1 MNYPET
7 SDFTSPITDNWYA
20 QVILPL
26 VLPKPYSYWVP
37 PEFRTSVMIGKRVE
51 VQFGRTRRYTGLVV
65 SIGPEEDVPYKPKP
79 LLAIMDDTPVVNQIH
94 LDFWS
99 WIADYYACTLGEV
112 MQAAL
117 PSNLKLTSETFISLM
132 PEAEESPAQLNDE
145 EYLIVEALTIQKRLR
160 LQDIQDILQRKTI
173 YPTIHRLLQR
183 QIIEIQEEIKEKYR
197 PKKDELFTLNPSLA
211 GQEDLAFELT
221 SKAPKQT
228 EALLTF
234 FQLARETEQ
243 VIKSSLTSLGID
255 TAVLKALVKK
265 GILNQDTI
273 TISRIVTGKEEAQ
286 PLPAL
291 LSQQAEAV
299 QVISQAKHPVLLFG
313 ITGSGKTR
321 VYLELAK
328 EIIAQGKQVL
338 YLLPEIALTNHMISR
353 IINHFPKDALVFHS
367 KLNDQERVEIW
378 HNVHAGFPMV
388 IGPRSA
394 LFLPFSALGLIIVDE
409 EHDPSYKQDDPA
421 PRYHARD
428 AAIVLAKMY
437 QAKIILG
444 SATPSFESF
453 YNTQQEK
460 YQRVEL
466 MQRIGASNLP
476 EVKIIGLNEYRKKK
490 QLRKE
495 LSPELFQSISS
506 ALAQKHQVI
515 LFQNRRGFAPYQWC
529 KQCGWHAQCVH
540 CDVSTT
546 YHRFRHK
553 LICHYCGYHTD
564 LFKKC
569 PDCGSTEL
577 DLKGFGTEKIE
588 LDLKELFPQARIR
601 RMDLD
606 TAHTVRAQEDILEE
620 FAGHRVDILI
630 GTQMVTKGLDFERV
644 SLVGILLVD
653 QLFSF
658 PDFRANERAYQ
669 LITQVS
675 GRAGRREY
683 PGLVILQAIK
693 HDHPVLQ
700 DVIKQHFH
708 SFYASEM
715 AERRRYRYP
724 PYTRMI
730 GVLLKHKK
738 LDLVIQAANSMA
750 RGMVKLVG
758 HNNLK
763 GPTEPSVGKIR
774 GLFLRQIL
782 IIFEKKGTKINEV
795 KKQIQH
801 QADELRQQ
809 DGLSTLRVNIDVDP
823 Y

>member
-1 MNYPET
+1 MNNPEKT
-7 SDFTSPITDNWYA
+7 GNQSRLTDNWYA

-37 PEFRTSVMIGKRVE
+37 PEFRTSLMIGKRVE

-65 SIGPEEDVPYKPKP
+65 YIGPEQDIPYQPKAI
-79 LLAIMDDTPVVNQIH
+79 LSIMDETPVVNQIH

-99 WIADYYACTLGEV
+99 WIAEYYACTLGEV

-117 PSNLKLTSETFISLM
+117 PANLKLTSETFISLM
-132 PEAEESPAQLNDE
+132 PDVEETLAQLDDE

-173 YPTIHRLLQR
+173 YPAVQKLLHRN
-183 QIIEIQEEIKEKYR
+183 IIEIHEEIKEKYR
-197 PKKDELFTLNPSLA
+197 PKLEEVYSLNSLLA
-211 GQEDLAFELT
+211 DHEEKAFEQT
-221 SKAPKQT
+221 AKAPKQT

-234 FQLARETEQ
+234 FQLFRDAEPVKR
-243 VIKSSLTSLGID
+243 SALTSLGID
-255 TAVLKALVKK
+255 HAVLKALVKK
-265 GILNQDTI
+265 DILKTETV
-273 TISRIVTGKEEAQ
+273 TISRISTPKTQTQ
-286 PLPAL
+286 PLPVL
-291 LSQQAEAV
+291 LPPQQEAV
-299 QVISQAKHPVLLFG
+299 QVINQAMQPVLLFG

-353 IINHFPKDALVFHS
+353 IITHFPSDALVFHS

-378 HNVHAGFPMV
+378 QSVHAGFPMT

-394 LFLPFSALGLIIVDE
+394 LFLPFTALGLIIVDE

-428 AAIVLAKMY
+428 AAIVLAKMH

-453 YNTQQEK
+453 YNTQQGK
-460 YQRVEL
+460 YLRVEL
-466 MQRIGASNLP
+466 MQRIGASSLP
-476 EVKIIGLNEYRKKK
+476 EVKIIGINDYRKKK

-495 LSPELFQSISS
+495 LTPELFEAIAS
-506 ALAQKHQVI
+506 ALAQKQQVI

-529 KQCGWHAQCVH
+529 RQCGWRAQCMH

-553 LICHYCGYHTD
+553 LICHYCGFHSD

-569 PDCGSTEL
+569 PDCGSSEL

-588 LDLKELFPQARIR
+588 LDLKELFPQARIQ

-606 TAHTVRAQEDILEE
+606 TANTVRAQEDILEE
-620 FAGHRVDILI
+620 FAAHRLDILI

-644 SLVGILLVD
+644 ALVGILLTD

-675 GRAGRREY
+675 GRAGRRDS

-715 AERRRYRYP
+715 AERRRFGYP

-730 GVLLKHKK
+730 GILVKHKN
-738 LDLVIQAANSMA
+738 LELVIQAANAIA
-750 RGMVKLVG
+750 RALVKHVG
-758 HNNLK
+758 PNSLK
-763 GPTEPSVGKIR
+763 GPTEPGVGRIR
-774 GLFLRQIL
+774 GLYLRQIL
-782 IIFEKKGTKINEV
+782 ISFEKKATMVN
-795 KKQIQH
+795 QIKSEIRQL
-801 QADELRQQ
+801 ADELRQQ